1 MNLMKVVDESLLE
14 VREFLDEAEN
24 FEEEEENTEENTV
37 VLLMKAVDKGCQHD
51 LTFGAQCSDAEPL
64 QTQRFAQNL
73 SCAKFQFL
81 KDKIDQNTNFEKLS
95 HLFLVYK
102 N

>member
-24 FEEEEENTEENTV
+24 FEEDEENNEENTV
-37 VLLMKAVDKGCQHD
+37 VLLMKAVDKGQHD
-51 LTFGAQCSDAEPL
+51 LTFGEQCNDAEPL

-81 KDKIDQNTNFEKLS
+81 KDKIDQNTNFDKLP
-95 HLFLVYK
+95 HLFLVY
-102 N
+102 NN